1 MPSRFFTPLRCVQN
15 DMWGALRCV
24 QNDMCA
30 ACRMTCVGALRGV
43 QNDMLGVRRKK
54 VALIEGF
61 NPRWEDLSRD
71 WFDFR

>member
-1 MPSRFFTPLRCVQN
+1 MTCGGRYAAFRMSCVGGLRCVQN

-24 QNDMCA
+24 QD
-30 ACRMTCVGALRGV
+30 
-43 QNDMLGVRRKK
+43 DMLGVRRKK

-61 NPRWEDLSRD
+61 NPRWEDLSWE

>member
-1 MPSRFFTPLRCVQN
+1 MPTRFFTLRSDMWGALRCVQN

-24 QNDMCA
+24 QNDML
-30 ACRMTCVGALRGV
+30 GALRCV
-43 QNDMLGVRRKK
+43 QNDMLGARRKK